1 MASVAPQGVTY
12 PPSGWP
18 RGSQLIRINRAGAD
32 RQDEAMRRINAW
44 LFMTLDGVVEAPEN
58 WVMPDDEMFAA
69 ITAGYAD
76 ADALLL
82 GRRTYE
88 IFAASW
94 PERGDEVDNAE
105 WMNTTR
111 KYVASTTLTAP
122 QWQNSTVIE
131 GDVAETVAELR
142 TQPGKN
148 IIVNGS
154 ATLVRSLLDAK
165 LLDELRLFVHPVL
178 VGKGAQLFDAAG
190 AQVELTL
197 ADTQPYQNGVVSLT
211 YRGAT
216 H

>member
-1 MASVAPQGVTY
+1 MVSVAPHGVTH
-12 PPSGWP
+12 PPQRSP
-18 RGSQLIRINRAGAD
+18 RGSQPIRINRAGAD
-32 RQDEAMRRINAW
+32 RQDEAMRSINAW

-69 ITAGYAD
+69 ITEGYAE

-94 PERGDEVDNAE
+94 PERGNDVDNAE

-111 KYVASTTLTAP
+111 KYVASTTLTSP
-122 QWQNSTVIE
+122 QWQNSSVIE
-131 GDVAETVAELR
+131 GDVTKAAAELR
-142 TQPGKN
+142 SQPGKN

>member
-1 MASVAPQGVTY
+1 
-12 PPSGWP
+12 
-18 RGSQLIRINRAGAD
+18 
-32 RQDEAMRRINAW
+32 MRSINAW

-94 PERGDEVDNAE
+94 PERGNDVDNAE

-111 KYVASTTLTAP
+111 KYVASTTLTSP
-122 QWQNSTVIE
+122 QWQNTSVIE
-131 GDVAETVAELR
+131 GDIAKAVAEIKS
-142 TQPGKN
+142 QPGKN
-148 IIVNGS
+148 VIVNGS
-154 ATLVRSLLDAK
+154 ATLVRSLLDAG
-165 LLDELRLFVHPVL
+165 LLDELRLYMHPVL
-178 VGKGAQLFDAAG
+178 LGKGAQLFDSAG

-197 ADTQPYQNGVVSLT
+197 ADTRPYKNGVVSLT
-211 YRGAT
+211 YRGVT

>member
-1 MASVAPQGVTY
+1 
-12 PPSGWP
+12 
-18 RGSQLIRINRAGAD
+18 
-32 RQDEAMRRINAW
+32 MRSINAW

-94 PERGDEVDNAE
+94 PERGNEVDNAE

-111 KYVASTTLTAP
+111 KYVASTTLTSP
-122 QWQNSTVIE
+122 QWQNSRVIE
-131 GDVAETVAELR
+131 GDVAESVAELR

-190 AQVELTL
+190 AQIELTL
-197 ADTQPYQNGVVSLT
+197 ADTRPYENGVVSLT
-211 YRGAT
+211 YRGVGR
-216 H
+216 

>member
-1 MASVAPQGVTY
+1 
-12 PPSGWP
+12 
-18 RGSQLIRINRAGAD
+18 
-32 RQDEAMRRINAW
+32 MRNINAW

-58 WVMPDDEMFAA
+58 WVMPDDEMFAS
-69 ITAGYAD
+69 ITAGYGD

-111 KYVASTTLTAP
+111 KYVASTTLTSP
-122 QWQNSTVIE
+122 QWQNSTVLE
-131 GDVAETVAELR
+131 GDLAESVAELKA
-142 TQPGKN
+142 QPGKN

>member
-1 MASVAPQGVTY
+1 
-12 PPSGWP
+12 
-18 RGSQLIRINRAGAD
+18 
-32 RQDEAMRRINAW
+32 MRKINAW

-88 IFAASW
+88 VFAASW
-94 PERGDEVDNAE
+94 PERGNDVDNAE

-111 KYVASTTLTAP
+111 KYVASTTLASP
-122 QWQNSTVIE
+122 QWQNSSVIE
-131 GDVAETVAELR
+131 GDVAKAVAELKR
-142 TQPGKN
+142 LPGKN

-154 ATLVRSLLDAK
+154 ATLVRLLLDAK

-178 VGKGAQLFDAAG
+178 VGKGAQLYDAAG
-190 AQVELTL
+190 ALVELTL
-197 ADTQPYQNGVVSLT
+197 ADTRPYENGVVSLT
-211 YRGAT
+211 YRGVT
-216 H
+216 R